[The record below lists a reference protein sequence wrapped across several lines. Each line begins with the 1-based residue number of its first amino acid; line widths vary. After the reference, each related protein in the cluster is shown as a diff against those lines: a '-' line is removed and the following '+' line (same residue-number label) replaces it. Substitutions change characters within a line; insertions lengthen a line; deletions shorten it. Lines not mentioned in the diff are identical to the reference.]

1 MGIDKDS
8 CVKSLHDQFISDFS
22 QINDISTL
30 TSTSWWK
37 NKIECFSYYWNSYRE
52 VKKNL
57 ENRQQTE
64 KEWQEKPVEQKPVQ
78 EESGNKFMAAIQTL
92 SDVNYEN
99 PLEIWQSLLLIWK
112 YILVWFFL
120 IILLGIFM
128 RMMKVFLRY
137 FYWFCNSHRLI
148 FLKVLLP
155 RWDGKSDREQEK
167 EIAKDM
173 KEKIGRMSQV
183 LWNLHKMSWVSTHE
197 KLMQFFFWKHKL
209 VFIYQ
214 YENGQLSCLVW
225 TYPEYQEM
233 VESAI
238 ASQYAAASIE
248 RVSRPKFFK
257 KKYFD
262 VQVLETKKDPLYTI
276 KLYKNIPD
284 DPINNI
290 IDSMGKVSAEDT
302 VSIVFVVKPEKSS
315 FNTRRQVA
323 ADRLYKNLDLY
334 ETKRWSWKN
343 LINPFKWIMFAVMWP
358 QNSLVSNKKEEKDV
372 TMVRMVKAKEDSRNA
387 MWEEAAN
394 PTFRSTVS
402 IIASSN
408 VRGRPKEIINN
419 LESAYNVYSDEY
431 SNSLECSNIKH
442 DMLGLLYVPLW
453 TAGVSMYV
461 TGFFSKYSY
470 FSTNELSSLFHFPD
484 GLYNRSPVI
493 EWMQYKVIA
502 PPSNLPMFDD
512 EWWNGRVISWVLAE
526 NYKKWNLSAILDEY
540 PHHWAVWTR
549 TDYVEDL
556 KLFSDCNEKQ
566 KKEHNIF
573 EEKGEIFIKVI
584 NTSEYLKPISE
595 CIGDGIVEKD
605 GIFFIVIKNDEWTLT
620 KPVSECSAEE
630 MSNNNIV
637 EKDGMLYV
645 KFVKEEEIVKPIS
658 ESSDD
663 DKQKNGIVVDKD
675 WEIFLSIKREKVIK
689 WYKTY
694 KWWVLLWVNIYR
706 NVYSPV
712 YIKRDDR
719 TRHHYCIWKSGT
731 WKSVFLQ
738 TLARQD
744 IRNGDGICL
753 IDPHGDLAEDMLAY
767 IPKERAKDV
776 VYFEAWNEERP
787 MWLNLYEIDNLD
799 QADRTVNDAT
809 EIFLKMFGPEIFWP
823 RIQEYFKYGSLTLLE
838 DFEDRPTL
846 LDVTRLFTDDWFREF
861 KLKKVTNAVVRNR
874 WEKTYNAM
882 WDREKQEII
891 PYFSSKFVSFNTN
904 RLIRN
909 IIWQTKSAFTFD
921 DIMNN
926 QKILIINLS
935 KGKIWEMNAQL
946 LGMIIVSKVYNAAMA
961 RASIPENERKD
972 FYLYVDEFQNFV
984 SWTFADI
991 LSEARKYRL
1000 GLIMAHQY
1008 IAQLDPA
1015 KWLGD
1020 TWWWKSDVKAAVF
1033 GNVWTMMSF
1042 KVGAPD
1048 AEFLEKEY
1056 APVLSGQDIVWIA
1069 NYKSYVKL
1077 NIDNATTRVFSM
1089 NSIYTRDYQNKKI
1102 VPILK
1107 EYSAKKYGRRREFV
1121 DAETRARL
1129 WLGIDEGDLPESP
1142 DSGWTSESNNEQNG
1156 EPNSESNS
1164 EQKSE

>member
-1 MGIDKDS
+1 MSIS
-8 CVKSLHDQFISDFS
+8 ESECITLLHDQFVSDFS
-22 QINDISTL
+22 QIDKISQL
-30 TSTSWWK
+30 TKKSWWDDQR
-37 NKIECFSYYWNSYRE
+37 ECLSYFGETPFSNI
-52 VKKNL
+52 
-57 ENRQQTE
+57 
-64 KEWQEKPVEQKPVQ
+64 KEWYLKKRKNTETEWVVEKVEEQTKTSVNTKLQ
-78 EESGNKFMAAIQTL
+78 ASIQAFSFKDVDFGNAQSVLYSLWILGKWILIFIIIIIFWAIF
-92 SDVNYEN
+92 
-99 PLEIWQSLLLIWK
+99 IR
-112 YILVWFFL
+112 FL
-120 IILLGIFM
+120 G
-128 RMMKVFLRY
+128 RFLRY
-137 FYWFCNSHRLI
+137 LYWFCNAHRII

-173 KEKIGRMSQV
+173 KEKIWRMSQV
-183 LWNLHKMSWVSTHE
+183 LWNLHKMNEVSTYE
-197 KLMQFFFWKHKL
+197 KFMQFIFWKQKL
-209 VFIYQ
+209 VFVYQ
-214 YENGQLSCLVW
+214 YENSQLSCLIW

-238 ASQYAAASIE
+238 ASQYSAASIE
-248 RVSRPKFFK
+248 RVSKPKFFK
-257 KKYFD
+257 KKYSD

-290 IDSMGKVSAEDT
+290 IDSMWKVSAEDT
-302 VSIVFVVKPEKSS
+302 VSILFVVKPEWSY
-315 FNTRRQVA
+315 FNERRKIA

-334 ETKRWSWKN
+334 ERRWRNRRN
-343 LINPFKWIMFAVMWP
+343 LINPLKWIDFAIFWP
-358 QNSLVSNKKEEKDV
+358 RNTLVSRKKEEKEV
-372 TMVRMVKAKEDSRNA
+372 TMVRMVKAKEDSMNA

-394 PTFRSTVS
+394 PTFRSTIS
-402 IIASSN
+402 IIASSD
-408 VRGRPKEIINN
+408 VKTRPKEIINN
-419 LESAYNVYSDEY
+419 LESAYNVYCDEY
-431 SNSLECSNIKH
+431 SNTLECSNIKH
-442 DMLGLLYVPLW
+442 DMLWFFYVPLW
-453 TAGVSMYV
+453 TAGVSMYL

-470 FSTNELSSLFHFPD
+470 FSTNELCSLFHFPD
-484 GLYNRSPVI
+484 WLYNRSPAI
-493 EWMQYKVIA
+493 EWMQYKVVA
-502 PPSNLPMFDD
+502 PPSNLPTFSND
-512 EWWNGRVISWVLAE
+512 EWNGRVISWVLAE
-526 NYKKWNLSAILDEY
+526 RYKKWNLSAILEEY

-549 TDYVEDL
+549 TDQVEDL
-556 KLFSDCNEKQ
+556 KLLSDCSMKDKKDHHVLEKDGMVFVEVE
-566 KKEHNIF
+566 KE
-573 EEKGEIFIKVI
+573 EEIIK
-584 NTSEYLKPISE
+584 SISE
-595 CIGDGIVEKD
+595 CSDEEKLKYNIIEKD
-605 GIFFIVIKNDEWTLT
+605 GIIYINVEWKEL
-620 KPVSECSAEE
+620 KPVVECSDEE
-630 MSNNNIV
+630 KLKYNIV
-637 EKDGMLYV
+637 EKDWNIAIKIL
-645 KFVKEEEIVKPIS
+645 KKEQIVKPLS
-658 ESSDD
+658 ECSDEE
-663 DKQKNGIVVDKD
+663 KSKYSIVEKD
-675 WEIFLSIKREKVIK
+675 EKVFLWLKKEKVVK

-744 IRNGDGICL
+744 IWNGDWICL

-776 VYFEAWNEERP
+776 VYFEAWDEERP

-809 EIFLKMFGPEIFWP
+809 EIFLKMFWPEIFWP

-846 LDVTRLFTDDWFREF
+846 LDVTRLFTDDGFREF
-861 KLKKVTNAVVRNR
+861 KLKKVTNAVVRNW

-909 IIWQTKSAFTFD
+909 IIWQTKSAFQFG

-926 QKILIINLS
+926 QKILLINLS

-946 LGMIIVSKVYNAAMA
+946 LGMIIVSKVYNSAMA
-961 RASIPENERKD
+961 RASIPEKERKD

-1008 IAQLDPA
+1008 IAQLDPP
-1015 KWLGD
+1015 KWLWD

-1033 GNVWTMMSF
+1033 GNVGTMMSF

-1089 NSIYTRDYQNKKI
+1089 NSIYTNDYQNKKI

-1129 WLGIDEGDLPESP
+1129 WLWIDENNLPEST
-1142 DSGWTSESNNEQNG
+1142 DGESSNESNNE
-1156 EPNSESNS
+1156 SNN
-1164 EQKSE
+1164 ETNNE

>member
-1 MGIDKDS
+1 MWISRED
-8 CVKSLHDQFISDFS
+8 CVKLLHDHFVSDFS
-22 QINDISTL
+22 QINDVSKL
-30 TSTSWWK
+30 TSKSWWK
-37 NKIECFSYYWNSYRE
+37 NKMECLSYYWNSYIE
-52 VKKNL
+52 VKNTL
-57 ENRQQTE
+57 ENWKQTE
-64 KEWQEKPVEQKPVQ
+64 KEWMVNQVEEKSIQ
-78 EESGNKFMAAIQTL
+78 EERGDKFMAAIQTL
-92 SDVNYEN
+92 SDANFEN
-99 PLEIWQSLLLIWK
+99 LPEMWQSLLFLGK
-112 YILVWFFL
+112 YILIWFFV
-120 IILLGIFM
+120 IILLGIFV
-128 RMMKVFLRY
+128 RVMKVFLRY
-137 FYWFCNSHRLI
+137 LYGFCNSHRLI

-183 LWNLHKMSWVSTHE
+183 LWNLHKMNEISTHE
-197 KLMQFFFWKHKL
+197 KIMQFFFWKHKL

-238 ASQYAAASIE
+238 ASQYSAASIE

-302 VSIVFVVKPEKSS
+302 VSIVFVVKPEKST
-315 FNTRRQVA
+315 FNIRRQIA
-323 ADRLYKNLDLY
+323 SDRLYKNLDLY
-334 ETKRWSWKN
+334 ERRRFSWKN
-343 LINPFKWIMFAVMWP
+343 LINPFMWIKFTILWP
-358 QNSLVSNKKEEKDV
+358 QNSLVSNKKEEKEV

-394 PTFRSTVS
+394 PTFRSTIS

-408 VRGRPKEIINN
+408 VQGRPREIINN

-431 SNSLECSNIKH
+431 SNALECSNMKH
-442 DMLGLLYVPLW
+442 DVFWFVYVPLW
-453 TAGVSMYV
+453 SVGVSVYL
-461 TGFFSKYSY
+461 TWFFSKYSY

-484 GLYNRSPVI
+484 GLYNRAPVI

-526 NYKKWNLSAILDEY
+526 KYKKWNLSAILDDY

-549 TDYVEDL
+549 TDQIEDL
-556 KLFSDCNEKQ
+556 KKLSDCSTKE
-566 KKEHNIF
+566 KKEHNIH
-573 EEKGEIFIKVI
+573 EENNKIFVKIVNK
-584 NTSEYLKPISE
+584 TDDLKPISE
-595 CIGDGIVEKD
+595 CIWDSIVEKD
-605 GIFFIVIKNDEWTLT
+605 WIYFVVIKSSEWNIT
-620 KPVSECSAEE
+620 KPISECSPEE
-630 MSNNNIV
+630 LVENNIV

-645 KFVKEEEIVKPIS
+645 KFVKEEETLKPIS
-658 ESSDD
+658 ECSPEE
-663 DKQKNGIVVDKD
+663 KEKNEIMEKD
-675 WEIFLSIKREKVIK
+675 WEIFLNIKKEKIIK

-738 TLARQD
+738 TIARQD
-744 IRNGDGICL
+744 IWNGDWICL

-776 VYFEAWNEERP
+776 VYFEAGDEERP

-809 EIFLKMFGPEIFWP
+809 EIFLKMFWPEIFWP

-846 LDVTRLFTDDWFREF
+846 LDVTRLFTDDSFREF
-861 KLKKVTNAVVRNR
+861 KLKKVTNAVVRNW

-909 IIWQTKSAFTFD
+909 IIWQTKSAFQFD

-961 RASIPENERKD
+961 RAAIPERDRKD

-1000 GLIMAHQY
+1000 WLIMAHQY
-1008 IAQLDPA
+1008 IAQLDPP
-1015 KWLGD
+1015 KWLWD
-1020 TWWWKSDVKAAVF
+1020 TWGWKSDVKSAVF
-1033 GNVWTMMSF
+1033 GNVGTMMSF

-1089 NSIYTRDYQNKKI
+1089 NSIYTKDYQNKKI

-1129 WLGIDEGDLPESP
+1129 WLWIDENDLPESSDVS
-1142 DSGWTSESNNEQNG
+1142 DSSWESSSNTEWNSWWG
-1156 EPNSESNS
+1156 EE
-1164 EQKSE
+1164 